1 MESRV
6 KIKLG
11 GVYMRTV
18 RSESHLYEF
27 IPVTVPERD
36 FHSGTKTHSDV
47 VSRPYKFSSQREIT
61 LPEVWK
67 GLLAPYVVFYNR
79 SNFYNNC
86 QNFGTLIGS

>member
-1 MESRV
+1 M
-6 KIKLG
+6 KLW

-18 RSESHLYEF
+18 RSESHLYEL

-36 FHSGTKTHSDV
+36 FHSGAKV

-61 LPEVWK
+61 IPEVWK